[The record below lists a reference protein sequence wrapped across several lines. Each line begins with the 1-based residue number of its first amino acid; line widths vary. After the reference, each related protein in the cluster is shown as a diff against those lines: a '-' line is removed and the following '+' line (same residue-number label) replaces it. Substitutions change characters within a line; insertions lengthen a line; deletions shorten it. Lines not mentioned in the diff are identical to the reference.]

1 MNTIR
6 LGPNQ
11 RRALQLLQQ
20 APAGLTRTELQTQLG
35 ITDLRSMQHLL
46 KALRERQLIHI
57 AAWRYESAGASCPAC
72 RVFVHGPGKDAAKPA
87 TLGREVCRQ
96 RHRNKVGRKL
106 YNRVTEAR
114 KRGAVRLVLGG
125 VTVWQRGVGFTLTHT
140 DQETDEKGGMLNAA

>member
-20 APAGLTRTELQTQLG
+20 APAGLTRTELQAQLG
-35 ITDLRSMQHLL
+35 ITDLRTMQHLL

-57 AAWRYESAGASCPAC
+57 AAWRYESAGVSCPAC

-87 TLGREVCRQ
+87 TLGREACRK
-96 RHRNKVGRKL
+96 RYRNKVGRKL
-106 YNRVTEAR
+106 HNRVTEAR
-114 KRGAVRLVLGG
+114 KRGAERLVLDG
-125 VTVWQRGVGFTLTHT
+125 VTVWQRGVGFTKNNTASLV
-140 DQETDEKGGMLNAA
+140 